1 MPAYGSVTEG
11 RSSGSHEGVEGHGER
26 RRRTEGTSLARE
38 RERETQTHGGT
49 AEGTPENE
57 RAARRRVRQR
67 TRDSRSTPCQV
78 PHRAHGERRQPTRD
92 GTVSHRSTP
101 CRTVHTATKPCHTV
115 PTVLHPAPSATSS
128 TLSGTKHNAAFSID
142 LALDLYPKRDPPLI
156 GLKTRYSLVAQL
168 AERWSQSKGTR
179 PWLGEHTRSNHHQ

>member
-1 MPAYGSVTEG
+1 MAEFRTSEASDNAVMAA
-11 RSSGSHEGVEGHGER
+11 R
-26 RRRTEGTSLARE
+26 RCLPMARD
-38 RERETQTHGGT
+38 
-49 AEGTPENE
+49 AD
-57 RAARRRVRQR
+57 ARRRVRQR
-67 TRDSRSTPCQV
+67 TRDVCHTLPGATPCTRRETATDQRRHRATPCHTV
-78 PHRAHGERRQPTRD
+78 PHRAEPCTRLP
-92 GTVSHRSTP
+92 SP
-101 CRTVHTATKPCHTV
+101 AT

-179 PWLGEHTRSNHHQ
+179 LWLGEHTRSNHHQ